1 MFILTSYTTD
11 REDLD
16 LLPTVFLDAQETRED
31 IVKTLINE
39 ISCSSI
45 AHTLTI
51 YSNDFEEEFD
61 TSEFEAD
68 NRIEELKKFLA
79 NKLEDTSVNC
89 IAVKQFGYEDVY
101 TITNKN
107 FNFMEI

>member
-1 MFILTSYTTD
+1 MFILTTYTTD

-16 LLPTVFLDAQETRED
+16 LLPTVFLDAKEKRED

-39 ISCSSI
+39 IIDVSVGHS
-45 AHTLTI
+45 LEI

-68 NRIEELKKFLA
+68 NRIEELKKFLT
-79 NKLEDTSVNC
+79 NKLADTSVNC
-89 IAVKQFGYEDVY
+89 IAVKTQFGYEDVY
-101 TITNKN
+101 TITHKN
-107 FNFMEI
+107 FKEI